1 MLVKFV
7 DTKKDS
13 WQDYL
18 ESCVYA
24 YNTSKHEST
33 KHSPFEVMFSRKGV
47 LPVDMINVPNCS
59 EELQLSYS
67 EETSFSEHSENRRLQ
82 LEAVKKNIIKAQ
94 AKQKEQYDRKH
105 YKPEVFHVG
114 SIVLKKDFLKKKR
127 VHGKLDP
134 TWVGPYRITR
144 SIGRGLYGLELVED
158 PKKVVSRVNGSSHTT
173 SLRINLSIQ
182 APLRPSPTT
191 IQVNH

>member
-59 EELQLSYS
+59 DELQLSYS
-67 EETSFSEHSENRRLQ
+67 EDISFFQSEHAEHRRIQ
-82 LEAVKKNIIKAQ
+82 LEAVKKNILKAQ

-105 YKPEVFHVG
+105 HKPEVFQVG

-134 TWVGPYRITR
+134 KWGWSLQNNQIDWQRTVWIRTCRRPNEGCESSEWCPPQAIPH
-144 SIGRGLYGLELVED
+144 SWESS
-158 PKKVVSRVNGSSHTT
+158 SRFK
-173 SLRINLSIQ
+173 L
-182 APLRPSPTT
+182 P
-191 IQVNH
+191 

>member
-18 ESCVYA
+18 ESCVHA

-59 EELQLSYS
+59 DELQLSYS
-67 EETSFSEHSENRRLQ
+67 EEISFSEHAEHRKLQ

-94 AKQKEQYDRKH
+94 PRQKE
-105 YKPEVFHVG
+105 
-114 SIVLKKDFLKKKR
+114 
-127 VHGKLDP
+127 
-134 TWVGPYRITR
+134 
-144 SIGRGLYGLELVED
+144 
-158 PKKVVSRVNGSSHTT
+158 
-173 SLRINLSIQ
+173 
-182 APLRPSPTT
+182 
-191 IQVNH
+191 